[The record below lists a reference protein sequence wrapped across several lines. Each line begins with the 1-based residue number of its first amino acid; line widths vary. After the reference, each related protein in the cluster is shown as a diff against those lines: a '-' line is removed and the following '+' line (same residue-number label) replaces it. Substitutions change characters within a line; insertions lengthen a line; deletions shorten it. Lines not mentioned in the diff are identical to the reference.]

1 LDSLQIFRSGQVD
14 FSTRV
19 VPGRQVKKGLHEP
32 KAKKCIV
39 TGERAARDL
48 KNLRGCN
55 GMKQYRIGPI
65 HFVFLW
71 IVFGVG
77 AASAAALD
85 APQTLHHPRYKTG
98 SHLSTTHRAVVHT
111 GTATASRTSTT
122 HASGKR
128 TSTLHRRYAS
138 RSGVR
143 VAGRTSA
150 ASHLAATSGAHLRT
164 VSLHRHRYYERFTA
178 NSFVTEAVGADDIT
192 TGEDP
197 VVRQAAIDALGDMNG
212 TAVVINPANGRI
224 LAMVNQKLALSPG
237 AEPCS
242 TIKLTVALAALSES
256 LVTNDTMVQLAGFRM
271 NMTQALAKSNNLYFE
286 ELGRELG
293 FDRVRHYATQF
304 GLGELAGYN
313 IAGEQLG
320 EYPDQAIPE
329 SEGGVGRMCS
339 FGQGVSLT
347 PLQLGAF
354 VAAIANGGTLYYLQ
368 HPTTP
373 EAIANFEPR
382 VKRTLDIARYLPDL
396 EDGMAGAVEYGT
408 ARRLRANFRELPIF
422 GKTGTCSNDGTRFG
436 WFAAYSES
444 PQGGLVTVFFL
455 EGGRATFGPRA
466 AELTGAFYANLWD
479 RDYFGEKNQE
489 AVSAPDQTRPHGAM
503 LPVSANGA
511 AAVAH
516 Q

>member
-1 LDSLQIFRSGQVD
+1 
-14 FSTRV
+14 
-19 VPGRQVKKGLHEP
+19 
-32 KAKKCIV
+32 
-39 TGERAARDL
+39 
-48 KNLRGCN
+48 
-55 GMKQYRIGPI
+55 MKQFRIGPI
-65 HFVFLW
+65 HIVFLL
-71 IVFGVG
+71 FGIG
-77 AASAAALD
+77 AISAAALD
-85 APQTLHHPRYKTG
+85 APQTLHHSRTRTM
-98 SHLSTTHRAVVHT
+98 SHLTATHHAIVHT
-111 GTATASRTSTT
+111 ATTTALAT
-122 HASGKR
+122 H
-128 TSTLHRRYAS
+128 TSTLHRRYTGRS
-138 RSGVR
+138 RVH
-143 VAGRTSA
+143 VAARTTTA
-150 ASHLAATSGAHLRT
+150 NRFTATAGAHVRNA
-164 VSLHRHRYYERFTA
+164 SYHRRHHYYERFTA
-178 NSFVTEAVGADDIT
+178 SSFVQGEVGADDIT

-197 VVRQAAIDALGDMNG
+197 IVRQAAIDALGDMNG

-256 LVTNDTMVQLAGFRM
+256 LVTSDTMVQLSGFRM

-293 FDRVRHYATQF
+293 FERVRHYATQF

-313 IAGEQLG
+313 IPDEQLG
-320 EYPDQAIPE
+320 VYPDQPIPD
-329 SEGGVGRMCS
+329 SEGGVARMCS

-373 EAIANFEPR
+373 EDIASFQPR
-382 VKRTLDIARYLPDL
+382 VKRTLDIAHYLPDL

-479 RDYFGEKNQE
+479 HDYFGEKNQE
-489 AVSAPDQTRPHGAM
+489 AISAPGEVPASATMSGTPA
-503 LPVSANGA
+503 VSDSA
-511 AAVAH
+511 APR